1 MLQRHEVRIQAIVQ
15 RHEVRIQAA
24 RQLALSLYKLVRRE
38 LKRDIL
44 EFIFMKRLLDFMK
57 SI

>member
-1 MLQRHEVRIQAIVQ
+1 MRIQAVLQ

-38 LKRDIL
+38 LKRDVL
-44 EFIFMKRLLDFMK
+44 EFIFIKRLLDFMK